1 MIMGQITVTTKTNT
15 VLFYGARVTETKGVY
30 TIINEYEENGISV
43 KKKTYI
49 KNTEILK
56 IECE

>member
-1 MIMGQITVTTKTNT
+1 MGQITITTKTNT
-15 VLFYGARVTETKGVY
+15 VLFYGAKVTKTKGVY
-30 TIINEYEENGISV
+30 TIINEYEENGVSI

>member
-1 MIMGQITVTTKTNT
+1 MRQITVTTKTNK
-15 VLFYGARVTETKGVY
+15 VLFFGVTETKDVY
-30 TIINEYEENGISV
+30 TIINEYEKNGISV

-49 KNTEILK
+49 KSAEILK

>member
-1 MIMGQITVTTKTNT
+1 MEQITVTTKTNK
-15 VLFYGARVTETKGVY
+15 VLFFGARVTETKGVY
-30 TIINEYEENGISV
+30 TIINEYVENGISV

-49 KNTEILK
+49 KNVEILK

>member
-1 MIMGQITVTTKTNT
+1 MKTNIVNFST
-15 VLFYGARVTETKGVY
+15 LESTETKDVY
-30 TIINEYEENGISV
+30 TIINEYEKNGISV

-49 KNTEILK
+49 KNAEILK

>member
-1 MIMGQITVTTKTNT
+1 MGQITVTTKTNK
-15 VLFYGARVTETKGVY
+15 VLFFGARVTETKGVY
-30 TIINEYEENGISV
+30 TIINEYEKNGISV

-49 KNTEILK
+49 KSAEILK

>member
-1 MIMGQITVTTKTNT
+1 MGQITVTTKTNK
-15 VLFYGARVTETKGVY
+15 VLFCEARVTETKGVY
-30 TIINEYEENGISV
+30 TIINEYEKNGISV

-49 KNTEILK
+49 KNAEILK

>member
-1 MIMGQITVTTKTNT
+1 MIMEQITVTTKTNKM
-15 VLFYGARVTETKGVY
+15 LFSGARMTDTKGIY
-30 TIINEYEENGISV
+30 TVINEYEKNGISA

-49 KNTEILK
+49 KNAEILK

>member
-1 MIMGQITVTTKTNT
+1 MEQITVTTKTNK
-15 VLFYGARVTETKGVY
+15 VLFFGARVTETKGIY
-30 TIINEYEENGISV
+30 TIINEYGENGISV

-49 KNTEILK
+49 KNVEILK

>member
-1 MIMGQITVTTKTNT
+1 MRQITVTTKTNK
-15 VLFYGARVTETKGVY
+15 VLFFGASVTETKGVY
-30 TIINEYEENGISV
+30 AIINEYEKNGISV

-49 KNTEILK
+49 KNVEILK

>member
-1 MIMGQITVTTKTNT
+1 MGQITVTTKANK
-15 VLFYGARVTETKGVY
+15 VLFFGERVAETKGVY

-49 KNTEILK
+49 KNAEILK
-56 IECE
+56 TECE

>member
-1 MIMGQITVTTKTNT
+1 MGQITVTTKTSK
-15 VLFYGARVTETKGVY
+15 VLFFGARVTETKGVY

>member
-1 MIMGQITVTTKTNT
+1 MGQITVTTNT
-15 VLFYGARVTETKGVY
+15 VLFFGARVTETKGVY
-30 TIINEYEENGISV
+30 TIINEYEKNGISA

-49 KNTEILK
+49 KNAEILK